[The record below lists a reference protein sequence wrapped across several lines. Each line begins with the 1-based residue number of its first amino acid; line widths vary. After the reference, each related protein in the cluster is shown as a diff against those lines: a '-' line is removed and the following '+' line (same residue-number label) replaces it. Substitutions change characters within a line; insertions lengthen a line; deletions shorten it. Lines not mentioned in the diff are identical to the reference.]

1 MSDVRLK
8 SSRPDLLIAQQSM
21 AVNSDTCFICCKGEC
36 KDRPL
41 IFACTIC
48 NAMTHAECLG
58 QRLLHRSLRGDCSIC
73 SGTLTREAMS
83 DALRMALDQSNVNL
97 GPSHP
102 DTVLITTRLAKVLSN
117 IGIYEDAR
125 AVIHHQ
131 MQCSTLSLESQL
143 ACHVELLS
151 VSAREGKQCQAKTA
165 RQLAEILAECN
176 IPRLLIKA
184 NLIAAACCKRQRA
197 FKLAWHHVHVAQQAV
212 ESTESPHSTAF
223 VKVLKMVAKV
233 FAAEGDNL
241 AAVATLEL
249 IVQRLRSLK
258 QIDSS

>member
-48 NAMTHAECLG
+48 NAMTHADCLG

-102 DTVLITTRLAKVLSN
+102 DTVLIATRLAKVLSN
-117 IGIYEDAR
+117 NGFYEDAR

-131 MQCSTLSLESQL
+131 MQCSTLSLESQ
-143 ACHVELLS
+143 
-151 VSAREGKQCQAKTA
+151 
-165 RQLAEILAECN
+165 
-176 IPRLLIKA
+176 
-184 NLIAAACCKRQRA
+184 
-197 FKLAWHHVHVAQQAV
+197 
-212 ESTESPHSTAF
+212 
-223 VKVLKMVAKV
+223 
-233 FAAEGDNL
+233 
-241 AAVATLEL
+241 
-249 IVQRLRSLK
+249 
-258 QIDSS
+258 